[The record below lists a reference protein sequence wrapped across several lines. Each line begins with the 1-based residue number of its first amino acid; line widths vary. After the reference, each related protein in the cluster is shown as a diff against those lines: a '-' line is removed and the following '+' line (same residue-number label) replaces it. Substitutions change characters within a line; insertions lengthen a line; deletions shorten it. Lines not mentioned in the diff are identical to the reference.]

1 MAGFNLIRNARAFF
15 TTNVSATDGT
25 VTASGALN
33 TNTFELQLMS
43 GFSFSQNTTNQVVI
57 VSEAGTAP
65 ARSQR
70 SFNTA
75 LEPVD
80 FTFSTYIRPT
90 GTTTVNCEERVLWN
104 ALLSSKAI
112 DTAGTSL
119 AAVTTFTR
127 TASSNTVS
135 FTCTAFDFAT
145 AGFAVNDVITISSIL
160 GADAQEWNTAATV
173 TAIAGT
179 TAACTGLTIVYLTAP
194 AGVATAPSTVPTTLK
209 IHKGAIT
216 QNLAA
221 GTEAA
226 YLLAHSGGSN
236 KNQLQTFGMVIV
248 IDTVTYF
255 IDNCVLDQAA
265 IEFGLDGIAMVA
277 WTGKASAL
285 RQVAQTTDTAGT
297 LSGGYAGTYLAKVT
311 AAKFITN
318 KLSTV
323 TLKSTF
329 RGAGTSP
336 ASYVV
341 ALTGGNLTIANNVT
355 YVTPEIMG
363 TVNKP
368 ITYFTGTRSITGSLN
383 AYLKSGSTN
392 TGGLLSQLLTDAATI
407 TEPKFY
413 TEIHV
418 GGSANAVRVELEMPA
433 VSLQIPTIDAGS
445 DILSTVIN
453 FTAQGFDGA
462 LSTAAGLSAAA
473 YDVEGS
479 NDLLVRYYSA
489 A

>member
-1 MAGFNLIRNARAFF
+1 MPGFNLIRNARAFF

-25 VTASGALN
+25 VIATGATN
-33 TNTFELQLMS
+33 ANTFELQLMA
-43 GFSFSQNTTNQVVI
+43 GFAFSQNTTNQVVT

-80 FTFSTYIRPT
+80 FSFSTYLRPT
-90 GTTTVNCEERVLWN
+90 GTTTINCEERVLWN
-104 ALLSSKAI
+104 ALLNNRAI
-112 DTAGTSL
+112 DTTGTTISGVS
-119 AAVTTFTR
+119 AFTR
-127 TASSNTVS
+127 TASSNVIT
-135 FTCTAFDFAT
+135 FTCTAFNFGT
-145 AGFAVNDVITISSIL
+145 AGFVVGDVFTISGIL
-160 GADAQEWNTAATV
+160 GTDAQEWNAPVKV

-179 TAACTGLTIVYLTAP
+179 TAACTGMTIEYLIAPAGAATAP
-194 AGVATAPSTVPTTLK
+194 ATVPTTFKL
-209 IHKGAIT
+209 HTGAIT
-216 QNLAA
+216 QNAAA

-226 YLLAHSGGSN
+226 YLLAHAGGSN
-236 KNQLQTFGMVIV
+236 KNQLQTFGMVII
-248 IDTVTYF
+248 IDEVTYF
-255 IDNCVLDQAA
+255 IDNCVLDQAS
-265 IEFGLDGIAMVA
+265 IDFGLDGIAMCA

-285 RQVAQTTDTAGT
+285 RSVAATVDTAGT

-311 AAKFITN
+311 TAKFITN

-323 TLKSTF
+323 VLKSTF

-336 ASYVV
+336 STYAV
-341 ALTGGNLTIANNVT
+341 ALTGGNINIANNVT
-355 YVTPEIMG
+355 YITPDILG

-383 AYLKSGSTN
+383 AYLKSGALN
-392 TGGLLSQLLTDAATI
+392 TGGLLSQLLTESLTV
-407 TEPKFY
+407 TEPKYY
-413 TEIHV
+413 TEIQI
-418 GGSANAVRVELEMPA
+418 GGGANPIKVEVELPA

-453 FTAQGFDGA
+453 FTAQGFDGDT
-462 LSTAAGLSAAA
+462 STAAALSAAL
-473 YDVEGS
+473 YDVENS
-479 NDLLVRYYSA
+479 NDLLIRYYSA